1 MKSRSNK
8 ICRARPLLGTLV
20 EIGAVGPNA
29 AAGIDAAFHEVETVH
44 RLMSFHEANS
54 DVSRINRASPGEVV
68 QIDRR
73 TYEVLSCAETM
84 SLLSNGAFDVTV
96 GGKLVAKGLLPKPH
110 GAELFAQNGSFEDVV
125 LLPDDAVTLMRGVW
139 IDLGGIAKGYAV
151 DQAVMALKKCGVA
164 SGVVNAGGDLYVFGD
179 PQPIHIR
186 HPDHAALVMPFGVI
200 MDSAVAS
207 SSGCYNNR
215 RENGV
220 TVEPLVEPR
229 RNACLKWKRGV
240 TVIAPRCIIADA
252 LTKVVRLAPRR
263 APKILS
269 HFGARAVIIDR
280 RGMRISRGERSEI
293 YRHKLG
299 GADPNGFHSDIR
311 NNVMPH

>member
-1 MKSRSNK
+1 MKSHSSEIR
-8 ICRARPLLGTLV
+8 RARPLLGTLV

-29 AAGIDAAFHEVETVH
+29 AAGIDAAFHEVETIH
-44 RLMSFHEANS
+44 RLMSFHDANS
-54 DVSRINRASPGEVV
+54 DVSRINRAAPGEVV
-68 QIDRR
+68 QINPR

-84 SLLSNGAFDVTV
+84 SVLSNGAFDITV

-110 GAELFAQNGSFEDVV
+110 GAESFAKNGSFEDVV
-125 LLPDDAVTLMRGVW
+125 LLPDDSVRLKRRLW

-151 DQAVMALKKCGVA
+151 DQAVMALKKCGVG

-200 MDSAVAS
+200 KDSAVAS
-207 SSGCYNNR
+207 SSGCYNDR
-215 RENGV
+215 HENGV
-220 TVEPLVEPR
+220 AVEPLVELR

-252 LTKVVRLAPRR
+252 LTKVVRLAQRR
-263 APKILS
+263 AAKILTC
-269 HFGARAVIIDR
+269 FGAQAVVVDR
-280 RGMRISRGERSEI
+280 RGVRCFMAPKRGGESELRGSAPVVT
-293 YRHKLG
+293 YAETPLT
-299 GADPNGFHSDIR
+299 D
-311 NNVMPH
+311 